1 MFIVIGTTVELS
13 IRGCL
18 AFFKLIYFV
27 SLILGVIPFIELEY
41 FAFAKIKS
49 RLPIDSISAKSS
61 LVYGKRSELKDCKI
75 LSISAVSSILK
86 LFIAL
91 FASNTDIGSINTV
104 EPLLEIS

>member
-18 AFFKLIYFV
+18 AFIKLIYFV

-49 RLPIDSISAKSS
+49 SIPMDSMSDNNS
-61 LVYGKRSELKDCKI
+61 LVYGNKSELKDCKI
-75 LSISAVSSILK
+75 LSISVASSTFK
-86 LFIAL
+86 LFMAL